1 MEMGH
6 AITEL
11 VCVALVILE
20 ENVNINL
27 LQINVKEMVCQLME
41 YVNVDLVTKV
51 LIALKHFVSTNV
63 QDMEFV

>member
-1 MEMGH
+1 MEMGN

-27 LQINVKEMVCQLME
+27 LQINVKEMVCPLME